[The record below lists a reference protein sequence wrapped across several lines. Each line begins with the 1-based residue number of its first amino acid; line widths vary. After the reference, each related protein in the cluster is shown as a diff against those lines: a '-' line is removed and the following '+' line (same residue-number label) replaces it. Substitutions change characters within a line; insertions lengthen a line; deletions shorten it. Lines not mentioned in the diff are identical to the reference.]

1 MMTMTKTAL
10 GLTAVMVTGLLI
22 TGPAAPKPAEAND
35 TGRIIAGLAA
45 GAIVY
50 GLLGDNHRSGARHAR
65 TSRGAGYYNGNSRTW
80 DSRPTQRRTQPRRQ
94 TYQAPRRENPR
105 QTYNRGYDRG
115 WNNGYSTG
123 YNRGWNN
130 GADYGYSRGYDHGY
144 SDGGGWIN
152 WGYSG
157 GGCY

>member
-1 MMTMTKTAL
+1 MTKTAL
-10 GLTAVMVTGLLI
+10 GLTAVMVAGIMTM
-22 TGPAAPKPAEAND
+22 GPAATKPAEASD

-50 GLLGDNHRSGARHAR
+50 GLLDSDNHKRHAR
-65 TSRGAGYYNGNSRTW
+65 RSQGYYNGNSRTW
-80 DSRPTQRRTQPRRQ
+80 DHRPTQRRPQPRRQ

-115 WNNGYSTG
+115 YNTG

-144 SDGGGWIN
+144 SDGGGWSN

>member
-1 MMTMTKTAL
+1 MTKTAL
-10 GLTAVMVTGLLI
+10 GLTAVMVAGILTM
-22 TGPAAPKPAEAND
+22 GPAATKPAEAND

-50 GLLGDNHRSGARHAR
+50 GLLDDDNHSSRRHAR
-65 TSRGAGYYNGNSRTW
+65 HSSGYYNGNSRTW
-80 DSRPTQRRTQPRRQ
+80 DGRSQRRPQPRHQ
-94 TYQAPRRENPR
+94 TYRAPRRESPR

-115 WNNGYSTG
+115 YDRGERNG

-130 GADYGYSRGYDHGY
+130 GASYGYSRGYDHGY
-144 SDGGGWIN
+144 SDGGGWMN